1 MPYPDSLFFLIQSS
15 MVTWVTFKAGALG
28 TVAPAVWPSK
38 GIAFLTSMQRHP
50 VEAPCR
56 MVVMANP
63 ATLAHLHG
71 EILACT
77 RCVAAG
83 YLPAAAP
90 VLSGYADNRIMLVGQ
105 APGAVEAVRRL
116 PFQGRSRT
124 ALMGWLIRAGF
135 ASERQARR
143 QIYLT
148 SVTKCFPGK
157 GGGGGDRRPSRAEV
171 DLCRSHLDRQLAL
184 IKPELLILVG
194 GLAHE
199 RFLPGRPLDGLVGR
213 LFDLSAREVGSRER
227 IRPLLV
233 PLPHPSGASRWLN
246 APENR
251 VLLDR
256 ALRRLR
262 PIVRGLLDGQLA
274 GA

>member
-1 MPYPDSLFFLIQSS
+1 
-15 MVTWVTFKAGALG
+15 
-28 TVAPAVWPSK
+28 
-38 GIAFLTSMQRHP
+38 MQRHR
-50 VEAPCR
+50 AATPCR
-56 MVVMANP
+56 PAREPGAVGHTLSMANP
-63 ATLAHLHG
+63 AALVRLHG
-71 EILACT
+71 EILRCT
-77 RCVAAG
+77 RCVVAG

-90 VLSGYADNRIMLVGQ
+90 GLSGYADNRIMLIGQ

-116 PFQGRSRT
+116 PFQGRSGKL
-124 ALMGWLIRAGF
+124 LMAWMERAGF
-135 ASERQARR
+135 ASEDQVRR
-143 QIYLT
+143 RVYMT
-148 SVTKCFPGK
+148 SITKCFPGK
-157 GGGGGDRRPSRAEV
+157 GMGGGDRRPSRAEV

-184 IKPELLILVG
+184 IKPDLVIVVG

-199 RFLPGRPLDGLVGR
+199 RFLPGRPLGYLVGR
-213 LFDLSAREVGSRER
+213 VFDLAGQEVSTRTQARPV
-227 IRPLLV
+227 LV

-262 PIVRGLLDGQLA
+262 PIVRTLRDGQMV

>member
-1 MPYPDSLFFLIQSS
+1 
-15 MVTWVTFKAGALG
+15 
-28 TVAPAVWPSK
+28 
-38 GIAFLTSMQRHP
+38 
-50 VEAPCR
+50 
-56 MVVMANP
+56 MANP
-63 ATLAHLHG
+63 ATLARLHRD
-71 EILACT
+71 ILGCT

-83 YLPAAAP
+83 YLAAAAP
-90 VLSGYADNRIMLVGQ
+90 VLSGYADNRMMLIGQ

-116 PFQGRSRT
+116 PFQGRSRK
-124 ALMGWLIRAGF
+124 ALMAWMERAGF
-135 ASERQARR
+135 ASEEQVRR
-143 QIYLT
+143 RVYMT
-148 SVTKCFPGK
+148 SITKCFPGK
-157 GGGGGDRRPSRAEV
+157 GTGGGDRRPSRAEV

-184 IKPELLILVG
+184 IRPDLLIVVG

-199 RFLPGRPLDGLVGR
+199 RFLPGRPLGYLVGR
-213 LFDLSAREVGSRER
+213 VFDLAGQEVSTRTQARPV
-227 IRPLLV
+227 LV

-262 PIVRGLLDGQLA
+262 PIVRTLLDGQMV